1 MRGDEL
7 LHDLNDRLN
16 GIMISVELA
25 IRLHERQDAAEVG
38 QILTRMRE
46 DCLACTDLVAELR
59 QSQSGRSEPESSGS
73 KSDKS

>member
-1 MRGDEL
+1 MNGDEL

-59 QSQSGRSEPESSGS
+59 QSGRSSSEDDSGS
-73 KSDKS
+73 KAGKA